1 MTGPDT
7 TGPPVLDRLRAEL
20 LRMRENVAGVH
31 GSLVATCDGFLVA
44 EDLPGLEAAQI
55 AALVATTR
63 GLATSSTTATGR
75 GDFRE
80 VLTRGTAG
88 YVAVYAAGDTA
99 VLAVIGN
106 SDLNVAMLNFRV
118 REAAGEIAALAAQ
131 FGGWAESAQATAA
144 PPSPPSP
151 KLPARRPPTR
161 SSS

>member
-1 MTGPDT
+1 MTDPDT
-7 TGPPVLDRLRAEL
+7 ARPPVHDRLRAEL
-20 LRMRENVAGVH
+20 LKIRENVAGVH
-31 GSLVATCDGFLVA
+31 GSLIATCDGFLVA
-44 EDLPGLEAAQI
+44 DDLRGLEAAQV

-63 GLATSSTTATGR
+63 GLATSSTAATGR

-118 REAAGEIAALAAQ
+118 REASGEIAVLAGQ
-131 FGGWAESAQATAA
+131 SGGWAANAQATAA
-144 PPSPPSP
+144 RPSSQPQ
-151 KLPARRPPTR
+151 KLTARRTPTR